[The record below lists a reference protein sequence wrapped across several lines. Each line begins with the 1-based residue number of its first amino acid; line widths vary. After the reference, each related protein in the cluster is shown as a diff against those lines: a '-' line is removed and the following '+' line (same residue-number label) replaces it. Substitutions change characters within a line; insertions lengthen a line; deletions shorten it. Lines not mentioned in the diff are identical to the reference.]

1 MTILDAGIY
10 GIVEGFTEFLPVS
23 STAHLILLS
32 SVLGIPQNQFT
43 GLFEVVIQA
52 GAILAVVFLYIQ
64 YILKHRQV
72 LTRVLYSFIPTAIV
86 GFILHDIIKNV
97 FFKSNSL
104 MAIALISVGAL
115 FLIAE
120 YFIAQKK
127 LKLEKGIEKMS
138 AKDAVIIGL
147 CQSLAVVPGVSRAG
161 AVIVSMIFLKYKR
174 TDAAIY
180 SFLLAVPTILAA
192 SVLDLL
198 KTDPSILNGANV
210 TLLIVGSVV
219 SFIFA
224 LVFVRWLLKYLQNN
238 TLNLFAI
245 YRIALGAILLLFF
258 QHL

>member
-1 MTILDAGIY
+1 MTILESGMY

-32 SVLGIPQNQFT
+32 SLLGIPQNQFT
-43 GLFEVVIQA
+43 SLFEVVIQA
-52 GAILAVVFLYIQ
+52 GAILAVVVLYIQ

-72 LTRVLYSFIPTAIV
+72 LVHVIYSFIPTAIV
-86 GFILHDIIKNV
+86 GFILHDMIKNV
-97 FFKSNSL
+97 FFKSNTL
-104 MAIALISVGAL
+104 ITIALIGVGVL

-120 YFIAQKK
+120 HFIAQKK
-127 LKLEKGIEKMS
+127 LKLEKGIEKITP
-138 AKDAVIIGL
+138 KDAIIIGL

-161 AVIVSMIFLKYKR
+161 AVIVSMMFLKYKR

-198 KTDPSILNGANV
+198 KTDPSILNSSNI
-210 TLLIVGSVV
+210 LLLLVGSTV

-224 LVFVRWLLKYLQNN
+224 LIFVRWLLKYLQNN
-238 TLNLFAI
+238 TLNLFAL